1 MKSVN
6 LMTVV
11 TLSMVMFSGVSAFA
25 QASAT
30 DAPCYSAIAAYG
42 AAAGNAGAINQ
53 AEYTFEAA
61 VRSNRLTSQNQA
73 MINEV
78 STAGLNA
85 GSQVVQIETDLL
97 KKAFTACHRP

>member
-30 DAPCYSAIAAYG
+30 DAPCG